1 MNNAQ
6 EKIASIKARKGGLP
20 LTMLTAYDYP
30 TARVLD
36 ESGVD
41 FVLVGDSVG
50 MVMLGFPDTT
60 LVTLEHMLHHT
71 AAVARAVKKALLV
84 ADLPINTYDTPG
96 QALSTARRLVEA
108 GAEAVKLEGGVD
120 QEAKIAAIVD
130 AGIPVVAHLGLL
142 PQRVRE
148 EGGYKIKGKT
158 ATEAEALMLDV
169 QAVNRAGACSIV
181 LEGIIPGLARDMTR
195 ASAVPTLGI
204 GSGKGTCDGDVAVIS
219 DLIGAFP
226 WFVPG
231 FAKPRAD
238 VAGVI
243 SHVAHE
249 WIADIQTTG
258 R

>member
-1 MNNAQ
+1 MNNTLD
-6 EKIASIKARKGGLP
+6 KIASIVARKGAMP
-20 LTMLTAYDYP
+20 LSMITAYDYP

-36 ESGVD
+36 EAGVD

-60 LVTLEHMLHHT
+60 LVTLDHMIHHT
-71 AAVARAVKKALLV
+71 AAVSRAVTKALLV
-84 ADLPINTYDTPG
+84 ADLPIHTYDTPAR
-96 QALSTARRLVEA
+96 ALDTARRLVEA

-120 QEAKIAAIVD
+120 QEGKIAAIVD
-130 AGIPVVAHLGLL
+130 AGIPLVAHLGLL

-148 EGGYKIKGKT
+148 EGGYRIKGKT
-158 ATEAEALMLDV
+158 ATEAEALMLDIE
-169 QAVNRAGACSIV
+169 AVNRAGACSIV

-195 ASAVPTLGI
+195 ASTIPTLGI
-204 GSGKGTCDGDVAVIS
+204 GSGLGTCDGDVAVIS

-231 FAKPRAD
+231 FVKPKAD

-243 SHVAHE
+243 SRVAHE
-249 WIADIQTTG
+249 WIDEMRTTP